1 MGNEYIG
8 PPTIKVDLSILYN
21 QPIRTQMKRPSRGH
35 LFFSFFYCDQ
45 IRLITVWHYI
55 GGGIEPVT
63 SDFLAVRHV
72 CKPLLPPYRK
82 NPEGAVLTRTGL
94 HTRGWLYQSVI
105 ALRKGLETSSVVFS
119 VIMVIGCAHGVT
131 FIHARYQLQGVIT
144 VINIMIVQYT
154 PLIEELHSCASG
166 KSPSQQRQL
175 WSAAA
180 HGFVEPDNRDS
191 TGAVKGLSLWRDPAE
206 VTADGRLGEAGSRR
220 HILGTWSLFLR
231 TGHALPGQTEHW
243 LWLWRRAV
251 RDAACSHQ
259 QQSTV
264 VNV

>member
-8 PPTIKVDLSILYN
+8 PPTLKVDLSILYN

-105 ALRKGLETSSVVFS
+105 ALRKGLETSGVVFS

-154 PLIEELHSCASG
+154 PLIEELHSSCLR
-166 KSPSQQRQL
+166 KIP
-175 WSAAA
+175 
-180 HGFVEPDNRDS
+180 ES
-191 TGAVKGLSLWRDPAE
+191 T
-206 VTADGRLGEAGSRR
+206 EATLISSSS
-220 HILGTWSLFLR
+220 WFC
-231 TGHALPGQTEHW
+231 
-243 LWLWRRAV
+243 RA
-251 RDAACSHQ
+251 R
-259 QQSTV
+259 
-264 VNV
+264 